1 MSTLSV
7 GTWTVEE
14 ETAPLL
20 AVVVSSKVMVGNLL
34 VTANWRW
41 FLSFQTMRR
50 REKIVPVVQQLRT
63 GGRPL
68 SGRYRLIGKDSERLL
83 SERSVEWD
91 LCLSQGPPA
100 TLFGQFIPTE
110 P

>member
-20 AVVVSSKVMVGNLL
+20 AVQSVVVSSKVIGGSFL
-34 VTANWRW
+34 VAANWRW

-50 REKIVPVVQQLRT
+50 REKIVPVVQLLRT
-63 GGRPL
+63 GGL
-68 SGRYRLIGKDSERLL
+68 YLAGID
-83 SERSVEWD
+83 
-91 LCLSQGPPA
+91 
-100 TLFGQFIPTE
+100 
-110 P
+110 